1 VAEPQI
7 GATGRAQTMHVE
19 LGKIRE
25 FARAIKDD
33 NPLYFDAER
42 AQHELGGVVPPPTF
56 TQSLALWDDGGGRPP
71 LGLDLRRLLHGE
83 QEFEYLKPIHAGD
96 QLTATTR
103 VTKVFEKAGS
113 RGGTMKFVVL
123 ETEFVNQR
131 GDAVLRS
138 RATLIE
144 TGKVVKKD

>member
-1 VAEPQI
+1 MAEPQI
-7 GATGRAQTMHVE
+7 GATGRPQTMHVE
-19 LGKIRE
+19 LGKVRE

-33 NPLYFDAER
+33 NALYFDAAR
-42 AQHELGGVVPPPTF
+42 AQRELGGVIPPPTF

-83 QEFEYLKPIHAGD
+83 QEFEYVQPIHAGD
-96 QLTATTR
+96 VLTATTT
-103 VTKVFEKAGS
+103 VVKVFEKAGS

-123 ETEFVNQR
+123 ESEFVNQNK
-131 GDAVLRS
+131 AVVLRS
-138 RATLIE
+138 RTTLIE

>member
-1 VAEPQI
+1 VAEPQV
-7 GATGRAQTMHVE
+7 GTTGRPQTMHVE
-19 LGKIRE
+19 LGKVRE

-33 NPLYFDAER
+33 NPLYFDVSR
-42 AQHELGGVVPPPTF
+42 AQREVGGVIPPPTF

-83 QEFEYLKPIHAGD
+83 QEFEYVQPIHAGD
-96 QLTATTR
+96 VLTATSR
-103 VTKVFEKAGS
+103 VVNVFEKAGS

-123 ETEFVNQR
+123 ESEFVNQH
-131 GDAVLRS
+131 AAVVLRS
-138 RATLIE
+138 RTTLIE

>member
-1 VAEPQI
+1 VAEPEV

-19 LGKIRE
+19 LGKVRE

-33 NPLYFDAER
+33 NPLYFDAAR
-42 AQHELGGVVPPPTF
+42 AQREQGGVIPPPTF

-83 QEFEYLKPIHAGD
+83 QEFEYVQPIHAGD
-96 QLTATTR
+96 VLTATTR
-103 VTKVFEKAGS
+103 VVKTFEKAGS

-123 ETEFVNQR
+123 ESEFVNQKNTV
-131 GDAVLRS
+131 VLRS
-138 RATLIE
+138 RTTLIE